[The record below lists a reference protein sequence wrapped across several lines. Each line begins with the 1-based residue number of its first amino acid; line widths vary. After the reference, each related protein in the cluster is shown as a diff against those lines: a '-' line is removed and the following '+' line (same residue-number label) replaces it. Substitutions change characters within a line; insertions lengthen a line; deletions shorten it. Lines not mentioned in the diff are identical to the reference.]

1 MARLATLV
9 VAALIGFAL
18 AGCSGG
24 NLGQAGVSLPSA
36 DGEQTISD
44 AADALDAH
52 RRSAT
57 QIARMAIAVTDALG
71 SYVRDVSAQQ
81 RALAGVR
88 HSAAVRNHNQ
98 QVVSRSV
105 TVMRLGAGYVAG
117 FCQGSA
123 GYSSRGI
130 PSLDETFGW
139 ESGAFSGGSRT
150 ADGHGSVTWLAN
162 ASGAVVQGPIGGLSI
177 GRAGSGVTCPMMVP
191 PFVLRG
197 GTSASAFSIPIA
209 MTFHRGTL
217 ENLNVVG
224 ARFSSGESLYAI
236 SEATRHRF
244 AVNGTIVK
252 DRAQLATFRT
262 DAAGNGTMTVTSTG
276 AQYVI
281 SDWLVAGT

>member
-9 VAALIGFAL
+9 VAALIGLAL

-24 NLGQAGVSLPSA
+24 STFGQAGVSLPSA
-36 DGEQTISD
+36 DSEQTVSD

-52 RRSAT
+52 RSSAT
-57 QIARMAIAVTDALG
+57 QSARAAIAVTDALG
-71 SYVRDVSAQQ
+71 SYVRDIATQQ

-88 HSAAVRNHNQ
+88 HSATPRNKR
-98 QVVSRSV
+98 VVSRSI
-105 TVMRLGAGYVAG
+105 TVMRLGAGYVTG

-123 GYSSRGI
+123 GFSSRGI

-150 ADGHGSVTWLAN
+150 ADGRGSVTWLAN

-177 GRAGSGVTCPMMVP
+177 ARGGSGVTCPMMVP

-209 MTFHRGTL
+209 MTFRRGTL

-224 ARFSSGESLYAI
+224 ARFSGGESLYAI
-236 SEATRHRF
+236 SETTRHRF

-252 DRAQLATFRT
+252 DRAQLATFRA

>member
-1 MARLATLV
+1 MARLATLG
-9 VAALIGFAL
+9 VAALLGLAL

-24 NLGQAGVSLPSA
+24 TIGQAGVSLPSA
-36 DGEQTISD
+36 DGVQTISD

-52 RRSAT
+52 RSSAT
-57 QIARMAIAVTDALG
+57 QSARAAIAVTDALG
-71 SYVRDVSAQQ
+71 SFVRDVNAQQ
-81 RALAGVR
+81 RAQAGLR
-88 HSAAVRNHNQ
+88 HSAAARNR

-105 TVMRLGAGYVAG
+105 TVMRLGAGYVTG

-123 GYSSRGI
+123 GYSARGI

-177 GRAGSGVTCPMMVP
+177 GRGGSDVTCPMMVP

-209 MTFHRGTL
+209 MTFRRGTL

-224 ARFSSGESLYAI
+224 ARFSSGETLYAT
-236 SEATRHRF
+236 SETNRRRF
-244 AVNGTIVK
+244 ALIGTIIK
-252 DRAQLATFRT
+252 DRTQLGTFRT

>member
-1 MARLATLV
+1 MARLATLT
-9 VAALIGFAL
+9 VAALVGLAL

-24 NLGQAGVSLPSA
+24 NFGQAGVSLPSA
-36 DGEQTISD
+36 DGVQTVSD

-52 RRSAT
+52 RSSAT
-57 QIARMAIAVTDALG
+57 QSARAAIAVTDALG
-71 SYVRDVSAQQ
+71 SFVRDISAQQ
-81 RALAGVR
+81 RALSGVR
-88 HSAAVRNHNQ
+88 RTSLVARERRIL
-98 QVVSRSV
+98 SRSV
-105 TVMRLGAGYVAG
+105 TLLRLGSGYVTG

-177 GRAGSGVTCPMMVP
+177 GRGGSGATCPMMVP

-209 MTFHRGTL
+209 MTFRRGTL
-217 ENLNVVG
+217 ENLNVFG
-224 ARFSSGESLYAI
+224 ARFSSGESLYAT
-236 SEATRHRF
+236 SETNRRHF
-244 AVNGTIVK
+244 AVNGTIAK
-252 DRAQLATFRT
+252 DRTQLATFRT
-262 DAAGNGTMTVTSTG
+262 DASGNGTVTVTSTG

-281 SDWLVAGT
+281 ADWIVTGT